1 MYPEILYFGW
11 RRKKTEFYTEMEGI
25 KPNCVF
31 SKQPSE
37 YYISCLEDSSITVSN
52 PDMKVEFFEK
62 FETLYRMLS
71 EQRLVK

>member
-1 MYPEILYFGW
+1 
-11 RRKKTEFYTEMEGI
+11 MEGI

>member
-1 MYPEILYFGW
+1 VYQEILYPGW